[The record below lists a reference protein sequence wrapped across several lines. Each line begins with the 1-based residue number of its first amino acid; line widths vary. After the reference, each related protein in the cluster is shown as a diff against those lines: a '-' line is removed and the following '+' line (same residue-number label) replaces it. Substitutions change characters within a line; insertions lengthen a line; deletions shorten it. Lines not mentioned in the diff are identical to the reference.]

1 MAAEQQNECN
11 GKGSVENE
19 ACQGVLAEQKLAK
32 LMVSCCIDHMQNHSC
47 QNHEHTK
54 CNRCDKYG
62 VHRTDERKRCHR
74 FLRMQPE
81 GRYDIL
87 KSEEA
92 AEQESE
98 DHREYRAGTHDR
110 CQIHLLVVVQ
120 QCAANQQTQSL
131 SYIGKHDSENKGIG
145 ESYDNRRV
153 NFIVIWQ
160 SVHLHVHLKRTEDFR
175 VFQLCRRLTQ
185 NVVCIILDKAE
196 EICVVF
202 DVLLEGSGIFFRHPA
217 AQNIE
222 SFLLGFCAGCQATDI
237 KVAGE
242 LL

>member
-1 MAAEQQNECN
+1 MTTITPTAGALWPLNRRTECN

-19 ACQGVLAEQKLAK
+19 ACQGVLAEQKLAE
-32 LMVSCCIDHMQNHSC
+32 LMVSCCINHMQNHSC
-47 QNHEHTK
+47 QNHEHPK

-92 AEQESE
+92 AEQKSE

-131 SYIGKHDSENKGIG
+131 SYIGK
-145 ESYDNRRV
+145 
-153 NFIVIWQ
+153 
-160 SVHLHVHLKRTEDFR
+160 T
-175 VFQLCRRLTQ
+175 
-185 NVVCIILDKAE
+185 
-196 EICVVF
+196 
-202 DVLLEGSGIFFRHPA
+202 
-217 AQNIE
+217 
-222 SFLLGFCAGCQATDI
+222 
-237 KVAGE
+237 
-242 LL
+242 

>member
-1 MAAEQQNECN
+1 M
-11 GKGSVENE
+11 
-19 ACQGVLAEQKLAK
+19 
-32 LMVSCCIDHMQNHSC
+32 
-47 QNHEHTK
+47 
-54 CNRCDKYG
+54 
-62 VHRTDERKRCHR
+62 
-74 FLRMQPE
+74 
-81 GRYDIL
+81 
-87 KSEEA
+87 
-92 AEQESE
+92 
-98 DHREYRAGTHDR
+98 
-110 CQIHLLVVVQ
+110 VQ

>member
-1 MAAEQQNECN
+1 MAAEQENECN

-19 ACQGVLAEQKLAK
+19 ACQEFWLNRSSPSLWFLAALII
-32 LMVSCCIDHMQNHSC
+32 C
-47 QNHEHTK
+47 
-54 CNRCDKYG
+54 
-62 VHRTDERKRCHR
+62 RTIPVRIMNIPNATAATNTVFIEPMNGSVVIAS
-74 FLRMQPE
+74 LRMQPE

-131 SYIGKHDSENKGIG
+131 PYIGKHDSENKCIG
-145 ESYDNRRV
+145 KSYDNRRV

-175 VFQLCRRLTQ
+175 
-185 NVVCIILDKAE
+185 
-196 EICVVF
+196 
-202 DVLLEGSGIFFRHPA
+202 IF
-217 AQNIE
+217 
-222 SFLLGFCAGCQATDI
+222 SFVGG
-237 KVAGE
+237 
-242 LL
+242 